1 MANAD
6 QDLPAAIRRGV
17 ADLFPSGDP
26 TDPDGALAA
35 RLHEARR
42 QGRPLRVKLGIDP
55 TATDIHL
62 GHAILFR
69 KLRAFQDAGHTA
81 VLIIGDFTARIGDPT
96 GKSATRVQLGAA
108 EVEAN
113 AETYLVQL
121 GLGQPPERALL
132 DFTTPGRLEVR
143 RNSEWLAGLDLPR
156 VIELL
161 ALRTVGQM
169 LAKED
174 FANRYGAGTP
184 ISLH

>member
-1 MANAD
+1 MPGFG
-6 QDLPAAIRRGV
+6 LPTWLRRGL
-17 ADLFPSGDP
+17 ADLFPEGTGELAADP
-26 TDPDGALAA
+26 QHSLAA
-35 RLHEARR
+35 RLEAAER

-55 TATDIHL
+55 TGSDIHL
-62 GHAILFR
+62 GHSILFR
-69 KLRAFQDAGHTA
+69 KLRAFQEAGHTA

-143 RNSEWLAGLDLPR
+143 RNSEWLAALDLPQ

-161 ALRTVGQM
+161 GTSTVGQM

-174 FANRYGAGTP
+174 FANRYGNGTP
-184 ISLH
+184 I